1 MKRICKTLS
10 VLLIAVVAL
19 FSFSV
24 TAGAVEETNK
34 SQDGLVASIT
44 TEKDNYQSNEDIELT
59 FKVTNTNDYAV
70 ANVSLEAIIPDGL
83 TLKKGANTSIDT
95 VSLASGESLEFTLT
109 VVKENSVIVVPI
121 ETTEPNTEQPTQTQP
136 LSTENTTVVKTES
149 VQATTTKTNSAT
161 SDTANTN
168 GTDNT
173 SIKTG
178 NTMSYLLAGLI
189 CIVCLAVAVLAFR
202 FRKKAVKYLS
212 LVLCVCIAV
221 GSVAVVNNPNISAVE
236 ITKKKSFTV
245 SKIITIDGKNYE
257 LKSNIKYELSD
268 NNTNIYLYASQYKL
282 LKSVENNHTNVD
294 VYFYAQ
300 YSGNVSSLELVD
312 KTSGN
317 VIATLLDNGNIK
329 NGDTTAGDN
338 LFSGIVNFD
347 VTKIKT
353 VTITAKNSTY
363 ESNSIDIDIVD
374 NFTDEEYNAVK
385 NVRETMNNLV
395 NSLSFEAA
403 LDSIKIEMILEKLEE
418 FSDMGYIIKESIK
431 YDDETKTVYYT
442 DLIGTHR
449 GISLE
454 AIEDGVSSIGYNENS
469 SESRNENSNNESVLV
484 GSNYLNKIENGVIVY
499 GLSTDANNDEYFNA
513 YNEICTNAEEK
524 DIDMSVL
531 IGTVANLKT
540 AMNNMDFI
548 CIECHGGVYELNGT
562 KMPMFALTE
571 TVTDEQYLTDIN
583 QYNVVIKTLKIGDEK
598 YRDMY
603 VITPQFI
610 NTYYGNNNQL
620 NDTTIFLGCCDGFG
634 VDGNILDNL
643 ANAFI
648 SCGASGVVGHVNS
661 VKTTYDLFLLSAV
674 FDELVAGTDIQE
686 ALYRAENK
694 YGKTDGEF
702 WQNNYNEAKLGIDA
716 YNELLLPNKHFPY
729 WTNYKNTSIKGRVSE
744 YKGDGISGPSLGK
757 VKVTIEKDGEI
768 YRTAT
773 TDSTGNYTLNPVEPG
788 TYIVKF
794 TEKDHETITKEVN
807 VSLGQSLTVDVS
819 MKYKSTSTE
828 LSGVVYSNVDKLPLS
843 GVEIKG
849 YKSDSDEP
857 ISLGTTSTDGI
868 YSITVDSD
876 IEKIEFSL
884 SGFKT
889 KTIDDFLLFD
899 GNVYLEKL
907 DSENVSFAGG
917 DGSEENPYQIAT
929 PEQLDSIRNNLSAN
943 YIIVNDLDLSNYEN
957 WIPIGDVDNK
967 FSGILDGAKHN
978 IKGLTINIK
987 DLNSYYDPEYG
998 NYYANLGLFSYS
1010 YGATFKNIKMSDIN
1024 IYLDSDVNGNGYV
1037 CVGGIVA
1044 SRYLGMN
1051 IENCCVS
1058 GRIDIKT
1065 NLGISVGGIAG
1076 LANTIQNC
1084 ENKVDINCVCRDDT
1098 DTEDDDISTQ
1108 LNCGGLTSDCNSA
1121 IRCVNYGN
1129 ITLVSYNDNILAGG
1143 ISGFAEKAQKCINY
1157 GNLKVESNCCN
1168 LWDFYNNNICQV
1180 AGIASHT
1187 GYYQFS
1193 GSKNDSSDLIN
1204 YGKVECTGKVAPNI
1218 LNRYGYISRNI
1229 IEACGITC
1237 FTYGDGL
1244 KNCYNLSTKISCQA
1258 YINFECTEIQD
1269 SVASRISDEIP
1280 NNIDSFYSIDS
1291 TIVKGYICDSENNI
1305 NFLSE
1310 KEMKSKIAK
1319 LENEILGSI
1328 STN

>member
-10 VLLIAVVAL
+10 VLLIAVVSL

-24 TAGAVEETNK
+24 TAGAVEETNN

-70 ANVSLEAIIPDGL
+70 ENVSLEAIIPDGL

-109 VVKENSVIVVPI
+109 VVKESSVIVVPI
-121 ETTEPNTEQPTQTQP
+121 ETTNPNTEQPTQTQP
-136 LSTENTTVVKTES
+136 LSTENTTTVQTES
-149 VQATTTKTNSAT
+149 VQATTTKANSAT

-317 VIATLLDNGNIK
+317 VIATLLDNGNLK

-353 VTITAKNSTY
+353 VTITAKNSTD

-395 NSLSFEAA
+395 NSLSFKAA
-403 LDSIKIEMILEKLEE
+403 LDSIKIEMISEKLEE

-648 SCGASGVVGHVNS
+648 SCGANGVVGHVNS
-661 VKTTYDLFLLSAV
+661 VKTTYDLFLLSSF
-674 FDELVAGTDIQE
+674 FDELIAGTVIQT
-686 ALYRAENK
+686 ALYTAENE
-694 YGKTDGEF
+694 YGATDHEF
-702 WQNNYNEAKLGIDA
+702 WRKYYNKSLSGTPA
-716 YNELLLPNKHFPY
+716 YNKLILSG
-729 WTNYKNTSIKGRVSE
+729 NYKSYLNTSISGRVSE
-744 YKGDGISGPSLGK
+744 YKGEGITGPALSG
-757 VKVTIEKDGEI
+757 VKVTIKKDGETFKI
-768 YRTAT
+768 AT
-773 TDSTGNYTLNPVEPG
+773 TDSVGNYTFNPVVPG
-788 TYIVKF
+788 TYTIKF
-794 TEKDHETITKEVN
+794 TENDHETVTQTVD
-807 VSLGQSLTVDVS
+807 VSLGQTATVDVS
-819 MKYKSTSTE
+819 MKYKGMSTE
-828 LSGVVYSNVDKLPLS
+828 LSGTVYSNVDKLPLS

-849 YKSDSDEP
+849 YKSDNDKP
-857 ISLGTTSTDGI
+857 ISLGTTSTDGK
-868 YSITVDSD
+868 YSITMNSD
-876 IEKIEFSL
+876 IKKLEFSL

-889 KTIDDFLLFD
+889 KTIDEFLLFD
-899 GNVYLEKL
+899 GDVYLEKS
-907 DSENVSFAGG
+907 DSDSVSFAGG
-917 DGSEENPYQIAT
+917 DGSEENPYQVAT
-929 PEQLDSIRNNLSAN
+929 PEQLNAVRNNLSAF
-943 YIIVNDLDLSNYEN
+943 YIQVADIDLSQYD
-957 WIPIGDVDNK
+957 WIPIGVRYGGGSYIPGVSNSTFEYNPFEGK
-967 FSGILDGAKHN
+967 YDGNNYK
-978 IKGLTINIK
+978 IKNLTINSEKI
-987 DLNSYYDPEYG
+987 DTI
-998 NYYANLGLFSYS
+998 GLFGYS
-1010 YGATFKNIKMSDIN
+1010 SENSIIKNISIENIKISIDKSSTDYVEQWNTGTIYAVSVGGIIGHCDSIISNCSVTGSIKVIN
-1024 IYLDSDVNGNGYV
+1024 CNIAS
-1037 CVGGIVA
+1037 VGGIVGIGEVTDSYNYA
-1044 SRYLGMN
+1044 DIYVLSNRDSRYTNDGS
-1051 IENCCVS
+1051 VS
-1058 GRIDIKT
+1058 C
-1065 NLGISVGGIAG
+1065 GGIAG
-1076 LANTIQNC
+1076 STGTVYGSISKSYNYGTVNAISGEFLYLGGISGEYGTIY
-1084 ENKVDINCVCRDDT
+1084 K
-1098 DTEDDDISTQ
+1098 
-1108 LNCGGLTSDCNSA
+1108 
-1121 IRCVNYGN
+1121 CVNYGN
-1129 ITLVSYNDNILAGG
+1129 IKGTTKSFNSW
-1143 ISGFAEKAQKCINY
+1143 SGFADKCNVGGIVGATSAKTLNSINY
-1157 GNLKVESNCCN
+1157 GNIIGCSEMSESCC
-1168 LWDFYNNNICQV
+1168 V
-1180 AGIASHT
+1180 GGIA
-1187 GYYQFS
+1187 GY
-1193 GSKNDSSDLIN
+1193 N
-1204 YGKVECTGKVAPNI
+1204 
-1218 LNRYGYISRNI
+1218 GY
-1229 IEACGITC
+1229 
-1237 FTYGDGL
+1237 YGDGIIENCFNVGL
-1244 KNCYNLSTKISCQA
+1244 QISATGQKKEGEIYKNCNGR
-1258 YINFECTEIQD
+1258 
-1269 SVASRISDEIP
+1269 ASRISGSSIS
-1280 NNIDSFYSIDS
+1280 NTNCYSIND
-1291 TIVKGYICDSENNI
+1291 TLVNGVVPTENIGSSDLNGASLTKEEI
-1305 NFLSE
+1305 EKLI
-1310 KEMKSKIAK
+1310 KEM
-1319 LENEILGSI
+1319 
-1328 STN
+1328 T

>member
-70 ANVSLEAIIPDGL
+70 ENVSLEAIIPDGL

-109 VVKENSVIVVPI
+109 VVKESSVIVVPI

-136 LSTENTTVVKTES
+136 LSTENTTTVQTES
-149 VQATTTKTNSAT
+149 VQATTTKANSAT

-648 SCGASGVVGHVNS
+648 SCGANGVVGHVNS
-661 VKTTYDLFLLSAV
+661 VKTTYDLFLLSSF
-674 FDELVAGTDIQE
+674 FDELIAGTVIQT
-686 ALYRAENK
+686 ALYTAENE
-694 YGKTDGEF
+694 YGATDHEF
-702 WQNNYNEAKLGIDA
+702 WRKYYNKSLSGTPA
-716 YNELLLPNKHFPY
+716 YNKLILSG
-729 WTNYKNTSIKGRVSE
+729 NYKSYLNTSISGRVSE
-744 YKGDGISGPSLGK
+744 YKGEGITGPALSG
-757 VKVTIEKDGEI
+757 VKVTIKKDGETFK
-768 YRTAT
+768 TAT
-773 TDSTGNYTLNPVEPG
+773 TDSVGNYTFNPVAPG
-788 TYIVKF
+788 TYTIKF
-794 TEKDHETITKEVN
+794 TENDHETVTQTVD
-807 VSLGQSLTVDVS
+807 VSLGQTATVDVS
-819 MKYKSTSTE
+819 MKYKGMSTE
-828 LSGVVYSNVDKLPLS
+828 LSGTVYSNVDKLPLS

-849 YKSDSDEP
+849 YKSDNDKP
-857 ISLGTTSTDGI
+857 ISLGTTSTDGK
-868 YSITVDSD
+868 YSITMNSN
-876 IEKIEFSL
+876 IKKLEFSL

-889 KTIDDFLLFD
+889 KTIDEFLLFD
-899 GNVYLEKL
+899 GDVYLEKS
-907 DSENVSFAGG
+907 DSDSVSFAGG
-917 DGSEENPYQIAT
+917 DGSEENPYQVAT
-929 PEQLDSIRNNLSAN
+929 PEQLSAIRTNLNAN
-943 YIIVNDLDLSNYEN
+943 YVLINDIDMSNIID
-957 WIPIGDVDNK
+957 WIPIGGVNG
-967 FSGILDGAKHN
+967 FSGVLDGRNFTISNLKFNGIGGSYNFSSTVSYNSADKAFGLFSVINNKSVIKNLVMKN
-978 IKGLTINIK
+978 ININIDGCYADVGMIAGISKGNILNCSVNGNLKGVNGVDTSWDYYRALTGGIVGRNEGCIQYCKATSFTDELYGGSVGGITGCNIGTVDSCTTINISLK
-987 DLNSYYDPEYG
+987 GDSANNSVGLSGGIAG
-998 NYYANLGLFSYS
+998 NNIGIIKLCQSDATVYAYATRGGAAAGGIAGANSGIITYS
-1010 YGATFKNIKMSDIN
+1010 YFHGNVSASASAS
-1024 IYLDSDVNGNGYV
+1024 IYGSQ
-1037 CVGGIVA
+1037 VGGIVG
-1044 SRYLGMN
+1044 SNGDKWY
-1051 IENCCVS
+1051 
-1058 GRIDIKT
+1058 
-1065 NLGISVGGIAG
+1065 VGYKGKI
-1076 LANTIQNC
+1076 N
-1084 ENKVDINCVCRDDT
+1084 NCVYTTYPIVCST
-1098 DTEDDDISTQ
+1098 SSSKASGTAENNYTTIEDGKEIID
-1108 LNCGGLTSDCNSA
+1108 
-1121 IRCVNYGN
+1121 
-1129 ITLVSYNDNILAGG
+1129 
-1143 ISGFAEKAQKCINY
+1143 KINEA
-1157 GNLKVESNCCN
+1157 LS
-1168 LWDFYNNNICQV
+1168 
-1180 AGIASHT
+1180 
-1187 GYYQFS
+1187 
-1193 GSKNDSSDLIN
+1193 
-1204 YGKVECTGKVAPNI
+1204 
-1218 LNRYGYISRNI
+1218 NI
-1229 IEACGITC
+1229 I
-1237 FTYGDGL
+1237 
-1244 KNCYNLSTKISCQA
+1244 N
-1258 YINFECTEIQD
+1258 
-1269 SVASRISDEIP
+1269 
-1280 NNIDSFYSIDS
+1280 
-1291 TIVKGYICDSENNI
+1291 
-1305 NFLSE
+1305 
-1310 KEMKSKIAK
+1310 
-1319 LENEILGSI
+1319 
-1328 STN
+1328 